1 MYKNC
6 NVGSKM
12 FFKWSSMWG
21 KGFCW
26 KQEIFPLKSHVMWF
40 TEISVTWLQDKLV
53 SCCNLTSIGPLF
65 LHNAKV
71 ELVLCS
77 KVIFQSAL
85 KKLQSNPPPQK
96 FRAFDML
103 LFCLMLFIWS
113 PVPKIFKL
121 CSNYVRYI
129 HFNSSELEFFFF
141 PRLIA
146 GTISSFRID
155 STYKR

>member
-40 TEISVTWLQDKLV
+40 TEISVTWLQVKLV

-77 KVIFQSAL
+77 T
-85 KKLQSNPPPQK
+85 NPPQK

-129 HFNSSELEFFFF
+129 HFNSSELEFFFS
-141 PRLIA
+141 RLIA

>member
-40 TEISVTWLQDKLV
+40 TEISVTWLQVKLV

-85 KKLQSNPPPQK
+85 KKLQSNPPPRNLEHLICSCFVWCCLSDHQSLK
-96 FRAFDML
+96 SLNCAVIML
-103 LFCLMLFIWS
+103 DTFILILVNW
-113 PVPKIFKL
+113 
-121 CSNYVRYI
+121 N
-129 HFNSSELEFFFF
+129 FFF